1 ARDEYALLAGCA
13 KMPPLEYPHGGGQ
26 VPKVNVYLP
35 DEMAAKV
42 REAQLSLSPVCQ
54 RAIREELDRLQAQR
68 AATEDIEAVATR
80 LRATISEEG
89 AVQER
94 EGFEDGVR
102 WAREWA
108 TASELREIV
117 QWSPGDGG
125 DFERPHTIVDYFS
138 SKLGENV
145 VSVGSRPDEGEYA
158 YWDGFVR
165 GAEEV
170 LEKVEPLL

>member
-1 ARDEYALLAGCA
+1 
-13 KMPPLEYPHGGGQ
+13 

-35 DEMAAKV
+35 DEMAAEV
-42 REAQLSLSPVCQ
+42 RARELSLSPVCQ
-54 RAIREELDRLQAQR
+54 RAIREELERMRTQE

-80 LRATISEEG
+80 LRATISEEE
-89 AVQER
+89 AVQKR
-94 EGFEDGVR
+94 EGFEDGAA

-125 DFERPHTIVDYFS
+125 DFLKGHTIADFFS
-138 SKLGENV
+138 AKEGENV
-145 VSVGSRPDEGEYA
+145 ISVGSRPDEGPYA